1 MNAKPLFLALAA
13 TLALSAC
20 QANPQDSVAEEVR
33 RVTSD
38 VAEQI
43 ASSGGKVGEDLRREL
58 SSGNL
63 QLGGDHRGQPKAE
76 ITPDGEL
83 LIDGKALGLDEAG
96 RALARDYREQVIE
109 VAASGAEIGMQA
121 AALASDAVGVSIA
134 AIFEGKGKDLEKA
147 MQARTGDIELAAR
160 ALCDRLPRL
169 IETQQ
174 ALVAAVPEFEP
185 YARVHIADGGEHC
198 NFRS

>member
-13 TLALSAC
+13 ALALSAC
-20 QANPQDSVAEEVR
+20 KPNPQDSVAEEVR

-43 ASSGGKVGEDLRREL
+43 ASSGGKAAEDVRREL

-63 QLGGDHRGQPKAE
+63 QLGGDRLGQPKAE
-76 ITPDGEL
+76 ITPEGEL
-83 LIDGKALGLDEAG
+83 LIGGKALGLDEAG

-109 VAASGAEIGMQA
+109 VAASGAEIGVQA

-134 AIFEGKGKDLEKA
+134 AIFEGKSEDLGKA
-147 MQARTGDIELAAR
+147 MEARSGEIELAAR

-169 IETQQ
+169 METQK
-174 ALVAAVPEFEP
+174 ALAAAVPAFEP
-185 YARVHIADGGEHC
+185 YAKVDAADGGEHC
-198 NFRS
+198 KFRS